1 MYSIVE
7 IFTSLQGEG
16 RFVGH
21 PVNFIRLAGCSMGCK
36 FCDTDIKE
44 RETLTAGQILTRLSP
59 AYSSIVVLTG
69 GEPLEQ
75 DCEELVVALHDD
87 GYSVHLETN
96 GKWLIWLRLGFD
108 WISMSPKRQ
117 WSPSIG
123 NLRKVSEIKWL
134 VPEWP
139 FEKVLWGIQNFP
151 GAEHYVQPVNDR
163 LKINKKALRT
173 CLEYIARSGGRLKLS
188 VQLHK
193 LIGVR

>member
-1 MYSIVE
+1 MYSVVE

-16 RFVGH
+16 RFVGY

-59 AYSSIVVLTG
+59 AYSSIAVLTG

-75 DCEELVVALHDD
+75 DCEDLVDALHRV
-87 GYSVHLETN
+87 GYKVHLETN
-96 GKWLIWLRLGFD
+96 GKRLIWLRLGFD
-108 WISMSPKRQ
+108 WISVSPKRQ
-117 WSPSIG
+117 WPPSIG
-123 NLRKVSEIKWL
+123 NFSKANEIKWL

-139 FEKVLWGIQNFP
+139 FEDILEVVQAFP
-151 GAEHYVQPVNDR
+151 QAEHYVQPVNAR
-163 LKINKKALRT
+163 LKINKKSLQQ